1 MFGNDLQTF
10 VKSHASRLNWAST
23 NERQKENQQT
33 IAILDKQISFHSSQL
48 NWEMFFYF
56 SNDLSFLTIGSCK
69 NKHIRKDSIS

>member
-10 VKSHASRLNWAST
+10 AKSHASRLNWAST

-48 NWEMFFYF
+48 IWEMFLFF
-56 SNDLSFLTIGSCK
+56 ESLSF
-69 NKHIRKDSIS
+69 